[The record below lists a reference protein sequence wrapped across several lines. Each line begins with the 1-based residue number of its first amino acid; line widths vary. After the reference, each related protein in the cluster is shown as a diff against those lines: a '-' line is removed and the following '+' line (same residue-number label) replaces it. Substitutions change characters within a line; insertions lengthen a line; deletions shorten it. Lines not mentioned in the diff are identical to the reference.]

1 MAKTGD
7 QDRDALIAQA
17 SEWLARL
24 DAGRA
29 DPAEFEA
36 WRDADPRRAAAFA
49 EVAAAWSKLD
59 ALRDAEPRPD
69 LVGRPAMS
77 RRAWLG
83 GGVALAAGVA
93 GAAYLGRDQLL
104 RARTLTG
111 VGERRTLALPDGS
124 SVELNTDTEV
134 LWRFDRKRRRLWLE
148 RGEVALTIAQD
159 ALRPFELFT
168 RQGLA
173 QLASGQF
180 NARLRPVGL
189 DLIVLAGRAAIKT
202 AAGETRAVV
211 ESATDE
217 RQALAVTTT
226 GVVIAPAPESEVQA
240 VQAWRR
246 GEIVFDG
253 QRLADAVE
261 EYNRYLTRKL
271 VVEDPKVGAMRLG
284 GRFLTDNPENFLD
297 ALRTTF
303 GIRIIDDGSS
313 RILLKSR

>member
-7 QDRDALIAQA
+7 QDRNALIAQA

-59 ALRDAEPRPD
+59 ALRDAEPRR
-69 LVGRPAMS
+69 RPAPGLNPT

-83 GGVALAAGVA
+83 GGMALAAGLA
-93 GAAYLGRDQLL
+93 GAAYLGRDRFL
-104 RARTLTG
+104 RERTVTG

-134 LWRFDRKRRRLWLE
+134 LWRFDKEHRRLWLE

-168 RQGLA
+168 KQGLA
-173 QLASGQF
+173 RLASGQF
-180 NARLRPVGL
+180 NARLRPAGL

-202 AAGETRAVV
+202 AAGEAQAVV
-211 ESATDE
+211 ESATDA
-217 RQALAVTTT
+217 RQALAVTTA
-226 GVVIAPAPESEVQA
+226 GVAVAAAPEDLVQN

-246 GEIVFDG
+246 GEIVFEG

-271 VVEDPKVGAMRLG
+271 IIEDPKVGALRLG
-284 GRFLTDNPENFLD
+284 GRFLTDNPETFLD

-303 GIRIIDDGSS
+303 GLRIIQDGPS

>member
-49 EVAAAWSKLD
+49 EVATAWSKLD
-59 ALRDAEPRPD
+59 ALRDAPPRR
-69 LVGRPAMS
+69 RPAMT
-77 RRAWLG
+77 RRAWIG
-83 GGVALAAGVA
+83 GGLAMAAGLS

-104 RARTLTG
+104 RARTITG

-124 SVELNTDTEV
+124 SIELNTDTEV
-134 LWRFDRKRRRLWLE
+134 LWRFDRKHRRLWLQ

-159 ALRPFELFT
+159 VLRPFELFT
-168 RQGLA
+168 QQGLA
-173 QLASGQF
+173 RLTPGQF
-180 NARLRPVGL
+180 NARLRPAGL
-189 DLIVLAGRAAIKT
+189 DLIVLAGRAAIAT
-202 AAGETRAVV
+202 AAGQAQAVV
-211 ESATDE
+211 ETATDA
-217 RQALAVTTT
+217 RQALAVTAA
-226 GVVIAPAPESEVQA
+226 GVAVAAAPEAEVQA

-246 GEIVFDG
+246 GEIVFEG
-253 QRLADAVE
+253 QRLSEAVE
-261 EYNRYLTRKL
+261 EYNRYLVRKL
-271 VVEDPKVGAMRLG
+271 VIEDTKVGAMRLG
-284 GRFLTDNPENFLD
+284 GRFLTDNPETFLE

-303 GIRIIDDGSS
+303 GLRIIEDGPS

>member
-1 MAKTGD
+1 MAQAGD

-29 DPAEFEA
+29 APAEFEA

-59 ALRDAEPRPD
+59 VLRDAAPAPRREPT
-69 LVGRPAMS
+69 AT

-83 GGVALAAGVA
+83 GGLALAAGFS

-104 RARTLTG
+104 RARTVTG
-111 VGERRTLALPDGS
+111 VGERRTMALPDGS
-124 SVELNTDTEV
+124 LVELNTDTEV
-134 LWRFDRKRRRLWLE
+134 LWRFGRERRRLWLR
-148 RGEVALTIAQD
+148 RGEIALTIAHD

-168 RQGLA
+168 PEGLA
-173 QLASGQF
+173 SLAPGQF
-180 NARLRPVGL
+180 NARLKPAGL
-189 DLIVLAGRAAIKT
+189 DLIVLAGRAAVRT
-202 AAGETRAVV
+202 AAGETRAAV
-211 ESATDE
+211 ESATAP
-217 RQALAVTTT
+217 RQALTVTAASVAV
-226 GVVIAPAPESEVQA
+226 AAAPETEVQN

-246 GEIVFDG
+246 GEIVFEG
-253 QRLADAVE
+253 QRLAEAVE
-261 EYNRYLTRKL
+261 EYNRYLVRKM
-271 VVEDPKVGAMRLG
+271 VIEDPKVGAMRLG
-284 GRFLTDNPENFLD
+284 GRFMTGNPESFLD

-303 GIRIIDDGSS
+303 GLRIIEDGSS

>member
-1 MAKTGD
+1 MATTGD

-59 ALRDAEPRPD
+59 ALRDAPRRP
-69 LVGRPAMS
+69 RPAMN

-83 GGVALAAGVA
+83 GGLALAAGVA

-104 RARTLTG
+104 RARMITG

-124 SVELNTDTEV
+124 SVELNTDTE
-134 LWRFDRKRRRLWLE
+134 LFWRFDDALRRLWLE
-148 RGEVALTIAQD
+148 RGEVALTIAHD
-159 ALRPFELFT
+159 AVRPFELFT

-173 QLASGQF
+173 RLAPGQF
-180 NARLRPVGL
+180 NARLRPAGL
-189 DLIVLAGRAAIKT
+189 DLIVLAGRAAVRT
-202 AAGETRAVV
+202 AAGEAQAAV
-211 ESATDE
+211 ETATDE
-217 RQALAVTTT
+217 RQALAVTAA
-226 GVVIAPAPESEVQA
+226 GVAVAAAPEAEVQN

-246 GEIVFDG
+246 GEIVFEG
-253 QRLADAVE
+253 QRLAEAVD
-261 EYNRYLTRKL
+261 EYNRYLTRKM
-271 VVEDPKVGAMRLG
+271 VIEDPKVGSLRLG
-284 GRFLTDNPENFLD
+284 GRFLTDNPETFLE

-303 GIRIIDDGSS
+303 GLRIIQDGSS

>member
-1 MAKTGD
+1 MEQTGD

-36 WRDADPRRAAAFA
+36 WRGAEPRRAAAFA

-59 ALRDAEPRPD
+59 ALRGAEPRR
-69 LVGRPAMS
+69 RPAMS

-83 GGVALAAGVA
+83 GGMALAAGLA

-104 RARTLTG
+104 RARTVTG
-111 VGERRTLALPDGS
+111 IGERRTLALPDGS

-134 LWRFDRKRRRLWLE
+134 LWRFDRHRRRLWLE
-148 RGEVALTIAQD
+148 RGEVALTVAQD

-168 RQGLA
+168 QQGLA
-173 QLASGQF
+173 RLASGQF
-180 NARLRPVGL
+180 NARLRPAGL
-189 DLIVLAGRAAIKT
+189 DLIVLAGQAAIRT
-202 AAGETRAVV
+202 AAGEARAAV
-211 ESATDE
+211 ESATDA
-217 RQALAVTTT
+217 RQALAVTAT
-226 GVVIAPAPESEVQA
+226 GVAVAAAPETEVQN

-246 GEIVFDG
+246 GEIVFEG
-253 QRLADAVE
+253 QRLSEAIE
-261 EYNRYLTRKL
+261 EYNRYLVRKL
-271 VVEDPKVGAMRLG
+271 VIEDPKVGRMRLG
-284 GRFLTDNPENFLD
+284 GRFLTDNPETFLE

-303 GIRIIDDGSS
+303 GLRIIEDGPS

>member
-49 EVAAAWSKLD
+49 EVATAWSKLD
-59 ALRDAEPRPD
+59 ALRDAQPRQ
-69 LVGRPAMS
+69 RPAMS
-77 RRAWLG
+77 RRAWIG
-83 GGVALAAGVA
+83 GGMALAAGLSC
-93 GAAYLGRDQLL
+93 AAYLGREQLF
-104 RARTLTG
+104 RARTITG

-134 LWRFDRKRRRLWLE
+134 LWRFDRKHRRLWLQ

-159 ALRPFELFT
+159 VLRPFELFT
-168 RQGLA
+168 QQGLA
-173 QLASGQF
+173 RLTPGQF
-180 NARLRPVGL
+180 NARLRPAGL
-189 DLIVLAGRAAIKT
+189 DLIVLAGRAAIAT
-202 AAGETRAVV
+202 AAGQAQAVV
-211 ESATDE
+211 ETATDA
-217 RQALAVTTT
+217 RQALAVTAA
-226 GVVIAPAPESEVQA
+226 GVAVAAAPEAEVQA

-246 GEIVFDG
+246 GEIVFEG
-253 QRLADAVE
+253 QRLSEAVE
-261 EYNRYLTRKL
+261 EYNRYLVRKL
-271 VVEDPKVGAMRLG
+271 VIEDTKVGAMRLG
-284 GRFLTDNPENFLD
+284 GRFLTGNPETFLE

-303 GIRIIDDGSS
+303 GLRIIEDGPS

>member
-1 MAKTGD
+1 MARSGD
-7 QDRDALIAQA
+7 QNREALIAQA

-29 DPAEFEA
+29 DPAAFEA

-59 ALRDAEPRPD
+59 ALRDAELRR
-69 LVGRPAMS
+69 RPAMT

-83 GGVALAAGVA
+83 GGMALAAGMA
-93 GAAYLGRDQLL
+93 GAAYLGRDHLL
-104 RARTLTG
+104 RTRTVTG
-111 VGERRTLALPDGS
+111 IGERRTLALLDGS

-134 LWRFDRKRRRLWLE
+134 FWRFDNQRRRLWLE

-159 ALRPFELFT
+159 VLRPFELFT

-173 QLASGQF
+173 NLASGQF
-180 NARLRPVGL
+180 NARLRPAGF

-202 AAGETRAVV
+202 AAGQGQAVV
-211 ESATDE
+211 ENATDA
-217 RQALAVTTT
+217 RQSLAVTPA
-226 GVVIAPAPESEVQA
+226 GVAVVAAPEAEVQN

-246 GEIVFDG
+246 GEIVFEG
-253 QRLADAVE
+253 QRLSEAVQ
-261 EYNRYLTRKL
+261 EYNRYLVRKM
-271 VVEDPKVGAMRLG
+271 VIEDPKVGAMRLG
-284 GRFLTDNPENFLD
+284 GRFLTGDPESFLE
-297 ALRTTF
+297 ALRATF
-303 GIRIIDDGSS
+303 GLRTIEDGPS

>member
-7 QDRDALIAQA
+7 QDRNALIAQA

-29 DPAEFEA
+29 VPEDFEA

-59 ALRDAEPRPD
+59 ALRDAEPRR
-69 LVGRPAMS
+69 RPAAT
-77 RRAWLG
+77 RRAWLSG
-83 GGVALAAGVA
+83 GLALAAGLA

-104 RARTLTG
+104 RARTVTG

-134 LWRFDRKRRRLWLE
+134 DWRFDRQRRRLWLE
-148 RGEVALTIAQD
+148 RGEVALTIAHD

-168 RQGLA
+168 REGLA
-173 QLASGQF
+173 RLASGQF
-180 NARLRPVGL
+180 NARLRPAGL

-202 AAGETRAVV
+202 PSGEAQAAV
-211 ESATDE
+211 EAATDA
-217 RQALAVTTT
+217 RQALAISPA
-226 GVVIAPAPESEVQA
+226 GVAVAAAPEVEVQN

-246 GEIVFDG
+246 GEIVFEG
-253 QRLADAVE
+253 QRLAEAVE

-271 VVEDPKVGAMRLG
+271 VVEDPKVGALRLG
-284 GRFLTDNPENFLD
+284 GRFLTDNPETFLD
-297 ALRTTF
+297 ALHTTF
-303 GIRIIDDGSS
+303 GLRIITDDPS

>member
-1 MAKTGD
+1 MAQTGD
-7 QDRDALIAQA
+7 QDRNALIAQA

-29 DPAEFEA
+29 DPVAFEA

-49 EVAAAWSKLD
+49 EVASAWSKLD
-59 ALRDAEPRPD
+59 ALRDAEPRE
-69 LVGRPAMS
+69 RPAMT
-77 RRAWLG
+77 RRAWIG
-83 GGVALAAGVA
+83 GGAALAAGLA

-104 RARTLTG
+104 RARTVTG

-134 LWRFDRKRRRLWLE
+134 LWRFDRQHRRLWLE

-168 RQGLA
+168 QQGLA
-173 QLASGQF
+173 RLAPGQF
-180 NARLRPVGL
+180 NARLRPAGL
-189 DLIVLAGRAAIKT
+189 DLIVLAGRAAITT
-202 AAGETRAVV
+202 AAGQAQAAV
-211 ESATDE
+211 ESATDA
-217 RQALAVTTT
+217 RQAL
-226 GVVIAPAPESEVQA
+226 VITPARIVAAAAPEAEVQA

-246 GEIVFDG
+246 GEIVFEG
-253 QRLADAVE
+253 QKLAEAVE

-271 VVEDPKVGAMRLG
+271 IIEDPKVGGLRLG
-284 GRFLTDNPENFLD
+284 GRFLTDNPESFLD

-303 GIRIIDDGSS
+303 GLRIVSDGPS

>member
-1 MAKTGD
+1 MARAGD

-24 DAGRA
+24 DTGRA
-29 DPAEFEA
+29 APAEFEA
-36 WRDADPRRAAAFA
+36 WRDVDARRAAAFA
-49 EVAAAWSKLD
+49 EVAAAWDKLD
-59 ALRDAEPRPD
+59 ALRDAQPRR
-69 LVGRPAMS
+69 RPAVS

-83 GGVALAAGVA
+83 GGLVLAAGVA
-93 GAAYLGRDQLL
+93 GAAYLGLDQLW
-104 RARTLTG
+104 RARTVTG

-134 LWRFDRKRRRLWLE
+134 LWRFDSERRRLWLQ
-148 RGEVALTIAQD
+148 RGEIALTIAQD
-159 ALRPFELFT
+159 ALRPFQLFT
-168 RQGLA
+168 QRGLA

-180 NARLRPVGL
+180 NARLRPAGL
-189 DLIVLAGRAAIKT
+189 DLIVLAGRAAIRN

-226 GVVIAPAPESEVQA
+226 GVVVAPAPEAEVQA

-246 GEIVFDG
+246 GEIVFEG
-253 QRLADAVE
+253 QRLAEAVE
-261 EYNRYLTRKL
+261 EYNRYLDRKL
-271 VVEDPKVGAMRLG
+271 VIEDPKVGDLRLG
-284 GRFLTDNPENFLD
+284 GRFLTDNPETFLD

-303 GIRIIDDGSS
+303 GLRIVGDGSS

>member
-1 MAKTGD
+1 MGQKGD

-17 SEWLARL
+17 SEWLACL

-59 ALRDAEPRPD
+59 ALRGAEPRQ
-69 LVGRPAMS
+69 RPAVN

-83 GGVALAAGVA
+83 GGMALAAGLA

-104 RARTLTG
+104 RARTVTG

-124 SVELNTDTEV
+124 SLELNTDTEV
-134 LWRFDRKRRRLWLE
+134 LWRFDSRRRRLWLQ

-168 RQGLA
+168 QQGLA
-173 QLASGQF
+173 RLASGQF
-180 NARLRPVGL
+180 NARLRPAGL
-189 DLIVLAGRAAIKT
+189 DLIVLAGRAAVRT
-202 AAGETRAVV
+202 AAGEARAAV
-211 ESATDE
+211 ESATDA
-217 RQALAVTTT
+217 RQALAVTAT
-226 GVVIAPAPESEVQA
+226 GVAVAAAPEAEVQN

-246 GEIVFDG
+246 GEIVFEG
-253 QRLADAVE
+253 QRLSEAIE
-261 EYNRYLTRKL
+261 EYNRYLLRKL
-271 VVEDPKVGAMRLG
+271 VIEDPKVGAMRLG
-284 GRFLTDNPENFLD
+284 GRFLTDNPETFLE

-303 GIRIIDDGSS
+303 GLRIIEDGPS

>member
-1 MAKTGD
+1 MAQAGD

-29 DPAEFEA
+29 DSREFEA

-59 ALRDAEPRPD
+59 VLRDAPPTPRPE
-69 LVGRPAMS
+69 PTAT

-83 GGVALAAGVA
+83 GGIALAAGLS

-104 RARTLTG
+104 RSRTVTG
-111 VGERRTLALPDGS
+111 VGERRTMSLPDGS

-134 LWRFDRKRRRLWLE
+134 FWRFGRDRRRLWLR
-148 RGEVALTIAQD
+148 RGEIALTVVHD

-168 RQGLA
+168 PSGLA
-173 QLASGQF
+173 DLAPGQF
-180 NARLRPVGL
+180 NARLRGAGL
-189 DLIVLAGRAAIKT
+189 DLIVLAGRAAVRT
-202 AAGETRAVV
+202 AAGETQAAVV
-211 ESATDE
+211 NATDP
-217 RQALAVTTT
+217 RQTLAVTAA
-226 GVVIAPAPESEVQA
+226 GVAVASAPEEVVQN

-246 GEIVFDG
+246 GEIVFEG
-253 QRLADAVE
+253 QRLSEAIE
-261 EYNRYLTRKL
+261 EYNRYLVRKM
-271 VVEDPKVGAMRLG
+271 VIEDPKVGAMRLG
-284 GRFLTDNPENFLD
+284 GRFMTGNPESFLD

-303 GIRIIDDGSS
+303 GLRIIEDGPS